1 MGQSGCR
8 QRDGLDRGRGAAM
21 LFRWEDPT
29 FGKMGGKKGP
39 HQVGYRAV
47 GVGGRG
53 VQ

>member
-8 QRDGLDRGRGAAM
+8 QRRAHRGRGAAM
-21 LFRWEDPT
+21 LFRWEDPRL
-29 FGKMGGKKGP
+29 GKMGGKKGS

-47 GVGGRG
+47 GVGGKG